1 MALPDGRY
9 AAAEGR
15 VSGHLE
21 RIARGQNGFGYDPIF
36 VPAEQESGPVRTL
49 AEYTDV
55 EKNAIS
61 HRGRAFRALA
71 PSLKGL
77 LT

>member
-1 MALPDGRY
+1 MTTFGLEDVRESFHGD
-9 AAAEGR
+9 
-15 VSGHLE
+15 VSRFL
-21 RIARGQNGFGYDPIF
+21 
-36 VPAEQESGPVRTL
+36 
-49 AEYTDV
+49 TDV